1 MLSIFFLSCFINAL
15 AQNSNTTD
23 LSTAIAKRTSI
34 NIDKIENAVTVF
46 QRYNSLIK
54 NIRAQSTDDKK
65 KQRQQMSALK
75 QSMQVELATILDK
88 EELSKFQQALSIEMK
103 LANSILS
110 EEERK
115 TMYKAINDYLNKNSF
130 PFVKDE
136 RLRLDKLLVDSIKLK
151 IKNDKEALAI
161 AQKELKVKQK
171 ECRQAKARERRKCN
185 QTQKQI
191 REELKQLNQNCKTYL
206 QNNNVFSD
214 SYKKIKAKKH
224 SWEEQVSL
232 ILKKYYKDLDTAQYP
247 IKANNFL
254 KHTNLLGY
262 AFINT
267 ERLELFYE
275 DFSTYGKI
283 NSLNVFKQSPTIF
296 FELEKKGNV
305 TFQVINVNNNIE
317 QTVNEGVLERG
328 LYNSNLAKDLP
339 KGLYFVRMLIYGTQA
354 NVIKLVIH

>member
-1 MLSIFFLSCFINAL
+1 MSCFINAL
-15 AQNSNTTD
+15 AQNNNTAD
-23 LSTAIAKRTSI
+23 LSAAIAKRTSI
-34 NIDKIENAVTVF
+34 NVDKIKNAVTVF
-46 QRYNSLIK
+46 QRYDSLIK
-54 NIRAQSTDDKK
+54 NVRAKNTDDKK
-65 KQRQQMSALK
+65 KQRQQMNALK
-75 QSMQVELATILDK
+75 QSMQVELATILNK
-88 EELSKFQQALSIEMK
+88 EELSKFQQSLSIEIK

-136 RLRLDKLLVDSIKLK
+136 RLGLDKLLVDSVKLK
-151 IKNDKEALAI
+151 IKNYKQNLA
-161 AQKELKVKQK
+161 ASQKELKVKQK
-171 ECRQAKARERRKCN
+171 ECKQAKARERRKCN
-185 QTQKQI
+185 QTQKKI
-191 REELKQLNQNCKTYL
+191 KENLKQLNQNCKTYL

-247 IKANNFL
+247 VKANNFL
-254 KHTNLLGY
+254 KYTNLLGY

-267 ERLELFYE
+267 ERLELFDE

-283 NSLNVFKQSPTIF
+283 NGSNIFEQSPTIF

-305 TFQVINVNNNIE
+305 TFQIINANTNIE

-328 LYNSNLAKDLP
+328 LHSSNLAKDLP
-339 KGLYFVRMLIYGTQA
+339 KGLYFVRMLVYGTQA